1 VLFRSVGPI
10 DRSGK
15 TVVLR
20 DSGEDRSGTR
30 TKCINLS
37 KNLIELVRRHH
48 AVDAPTALEVLKEA
62 IDARGEITDE
72 DRRAAAERSGLPEAA
87 VYGVSTFYDDLLQ
100 PRGARHVR
108 VCTGTACFAATGDAH
123 VDALRDG
130 LGLQMGERSEDGS
143 VSLAETVCLGF
154 CHASPA
160 VRDGD
165 VIDAGPD
172 VVERVLAGTAQPA
185 VEPEWESLLDEP
197 VLTRR
202 PDYSGLARALAEWTP
217 EQLLEEVKAA
227 EVRGRGG
234 AGFPAGLK
242 WQFTRAAEGEEKFIV
257 ANGDEGDPGSFI
269 DKYLMERS
277 PELLIE
283 GLALAGYAVGASH
296 GFVLCRSEYPRSQ
309 PALEAA
315 AARARE
321 DGWLGEDVRGSGFAF
336 DVTIVEGAGSYVVG
350 EETALLAC
358 LQGLRGTVS
367 ARPPFPAQR
376 GVHGMPTVVNN
387 VETLCNMPFVA
398 LRGADAYRAL
408 SPDATP
414 GSKLVCFNE
423 RFAKPGVY
431 EVRFG
436 MTMRELC
443 EDVAGGLRDGRSI
456 KALQIGGP
464 LAGILPASLLD
475 TPFDFDALA
484 NEGCMVGHGGI
495 LAFDDRTSMRDVA
508 RHLLRFGAHESCGKC
523 FPCRI
528 GLQRAH
534 AMFAGEEL
542 VERARLE
549 ELLETLE
556 VGSLCAHGGGMPAP
570 IRSLLKHFPDEL
582 GLA

>member
-1 VLFRSVGPI
+1 M
-10 DRSGK
+10 
-15 TVVLR
+15 
-20 DSGEDRSGTR
+20 
-30 TKCINLS
+30 S
-37 KNLIELVRRHH
+37 KNLVELVRRHH
-48 AVDAPTALEVLKEA
+48 AERAPTALEVLKQA
-62 IDARGEITDE
+62 MDLRGEITDD
-72 DRRAAAERSGLPEAA
+72 DRRLAAERSGLPEAA
-87 VYGVSTFYDDLLQ
+87 VYGISTFYDDLLQ
-100 PRGARHVR
+100 PRGRRHVR

-123 VDALRDG
+123 VDALRDA
-130 LGLQMGERSEDGS
+130 LGLRLGERSADGA

-154 CHASPA
+154 CHAAPA

-165 VIDAGPD
+165 TIDAGPE
-172 VVERVLAGTAQPA
+172 VVQRVLAGATKPA
-185 VEPEWESLLDEP
+185 AEPEWVSLLDEP
-197 VLTRR
+197 VLTRT
-202 PDYSGLARALAEWTP
+202 PDYSGLQRALAELTP
-217 EQLLEEVKAA
+217 EALLEEVKAA

-242 WQFTRAAEGEEKFIV
+242 WQFTRAAPGEQKFIV

-283 GLALAGYAVGASH
+283 GLALAGYAVGAAH
-296 GFVLCRSEYPRSQ
+296 GFVLCRSEYPLSK
-309 PALEAA
+309 PALDAA
-315 AARARE
+315 AERARQA
-321 DGWLGEDVRGSGFAF
+321 GWLGEDIRGSGFSF

-387 VETLCNMPFVA
+387 VETLCNIPYVA

-431 EVRFG
+431 EVPFG
-436 MTMRELC
+436 MSMRTLC
-443 EDVAGGLRDGRSI
+443 EDVAGGLRDGRAI
-456 KALQIGGP
+456 KAVQIGGP
-464 LAGILPASLLD
+464 LGGILPASLLD
-475 TPFDFDALA
+475 TPFDFEPLA

-528 GLQRAH
+528 GLERAH
-534 AMFAGEEL
+534 AMFAGEEK
-542 VERARLE
+542 VERAKFE
-549 ELLETLE
+549 QLLETLE
-556 VGSLCAHGGGMPAP
+556 VGSLCAHGGGIPAP
-570 IRSLLKHFPDEL
+570 MRSLLKHFPDEL
-582 GLA
+582 ELS

>member
-1 VLFRSVGPI
+1 
-10 DRSGK
+10 
-15 TVVLR
+15 
-20 DSGEDRSGTR
+20 
-30 TKCINLS
+30 LS

-48 AVDAPTALEVLKEA
+48 AQDAPTALEVLKEA

-72 DRRAAAERSGLPEAA
+72 DRRVAAERSGLPEAS
-87 VYGVSTFYDDLLQ
+87 VYGISTFYDDLLQ
-100 PRGARHVR
+100 PRGERHVR
-108 VCTGTACFAATGDAH
+108 VCTGTACFAATGDTH
-123 VDALRDG
+123 VDALRG
-130 LGLQMGERSEDGS
+130 ALGLEMGERSEDGS

-154 CHASPA
+154 CHAAPA

-172 VVERVLAGTAQPA
+172 VVARVLAGTTQPA
-185 VEPEWESLLDEP
+185 GEPEWESLLDEP
-197 VLTRR
+197 VLTRK
-202 PDYSGLARALAEWTP
+202 PDYSGLQRALAEQTP

-283 GLALAGYAVGASH
+283 GLALAGYAVGAAH
-296 GFVLCRSEYPRSQ
+296 GFVLCRSEYPLSQ

-315 AARARE
+315 AAKARE
-321 DGWLGEDVRGSGFAF
+321 DGWLGEDIRGTGFAF

-398 LRGADAYRAL
+398 LRGAEAYRAL

-495 LAFDDRTSMRDVA
+495 LAFDDQTSMRDVA

-534 AMFAGEEL
+534 AMFARDDA
-542 VERARLE
+542 VDRAKLE
-549 ELLETLE
+549 ALLETLE
-556 VGSLCAHGGGMPAP
+556 LGSLCAHGGGMPAP

-582 GLA
+582 GLAS